1 MLNKELE
8 DYYLNRF
15 ELTSLQG
22 WKDLIEDATKMR
34 EAYANI
40 GGISTIEGLH
50 YKKGQID
57 ILDWL
62 ISLRSVSEEAY
73 KQLQDGN

>member
-40 GGISTIEGLH
+40 GGISTLEGLH

>member
-34 EAYANI
+34 EAYSNI
-40 GGISTIEGLH
+40 GGISTLEGLH